1 MSMTLTPVKT
11 RSATAWKKP
20 IAKGKIKRL
29 LVDLTN
35 GCDMQ
40 HTGWP
45 CGTCFFAAQPAMF
58 TKEEWGEMW
67 HAVLALRGD
76 YDSSFKIVDG
86 VEGYEMVREIEWNP
100 DGTFKQHIFEFD
112 PVSTYIPLL
121 ERLLRVKEES

>member
-1 MSMTLTPVKT
+1 MSMTLTPVT
-11 RSATAWKKP
+11 RRGVTAWKRQFR
-20 IAKGKIKRL
+20 KIRRVL
-29 LVDLTN
+29 ADLTH
-35 GCDMQ
+35 CDLQ

-86 VEGYEMVREIEWNP
+86 VPGYEMVRDIEWNE

-112 PVSTYIPLL
+112 PISTYIPLL